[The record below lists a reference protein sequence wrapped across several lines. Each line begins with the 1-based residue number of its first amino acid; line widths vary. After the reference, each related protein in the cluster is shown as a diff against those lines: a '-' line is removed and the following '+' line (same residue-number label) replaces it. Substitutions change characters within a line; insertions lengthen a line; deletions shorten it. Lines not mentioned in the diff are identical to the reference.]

1 MRRQMSL
8 NPRVEMRTPD
18 SWQILWIPAGFPVD
32 EKREYLCLYLEPK

>member
-18 SWQILWIPAGFPVD
+18 RRQILWIPAGFSVD
-32 EKREYLCLYLEPK
+32 EKKNISVYT